1 MKRFVALLLS
11 LVCAFALFSCGNGGG
26 DNPGGGDS
34 AAPTVAEQIAPFTAA
49 INATNPKSA
58 VINVTYVTEEYTLG
72 SALTASYADDGSAE
86 ITGTVDRLGKV
97 ENNEDFIVTAPVAL
111 SMSADGTITSGEESL
126 GTASAA
132 TAIKLN
138 LDPAK
143 LVDVKVENSVL
154 FAKAYTADTAAVLGV
169 ALDSTASIAV
179 TIANGKVASF
189 IVEYIDGDNT
199 VTVTC
204 VYN

>member
-1 MKRFVALLLS
+1 MNKNQAMLDFLQTCPIIR
-11 LVCAFALFSCGNGGG
+11 
-26 DNPGGGDS
+26 DNPL
-34 AAPTVAEQIAPFTAA
+34 FF
-49 INATNPKSA
+49 NF
-58 VINVTYVTEEYTLG
+58 
-72 SALTASYADDGSAE
+72 
-86 ITGTVDRLGKV
+86 GKV